1 MRAGLLVAAVLLAGA
16 GARAQ
21 DEVPE
26 ATRPERLYLNSGLLM
41 GSSRV
46 VGLGGAYV
54 GIAEGVVGFAS
65 NLAAL
70 AHRSP
75 QLEKDWDVGVT
86 LSWLDLPLAKVQD
99 KDLDN
104 DGQPDNA
111 PETLQLIGSFTLQY
125 RNVGFG
131 FSLRNYRIGYCNT
144 PACDPNDLIR
154 VSLLHASLAGA
165 IALGRDDFILGFGIY
180 SGQAIF
186 SYKPEGNWFYGNT
199 GVALDVL
206 YRPYGRPYR
215 LGISVRPELLGDW
228 QRALGQP
235 ATIAGRRIY
244 AAVVSPSSVSL
255 GVSWRLGRG
264 AELYNRLSPATRRQM
279 LEGAHFAE
287 VPTEDD
293 PRAIPGRWLVSTQV
307 DLISPVENAVSVHS
321 FTSLT
326 SPEFVGARAML
337 QPRLGVE
344 HESFPH
350 RLRSRL
356 GAFLEPSPY
365 PDRPARPHLTGGFE
379 LFLFR
384 YIDDWAL
391 TASFDVARRYSNFG
405 VSVGFWR

>member
-1 MRAGLLVAAVLLAGA
+1 MRAGLLVAWVLLAGS

-21 DEVPE
+21 DDVP
-26 ATRPERLYLNSGLLM
+26 AVTRPERLYLNSGLLM

-75 QLEKDWDVGVT
+75 QLDKDWDVGVT
-86 LSWLDLPLAKVQD
+86 LSWLDLPLSKVQD

-144 PACDPNDLIR
+144 ASCEPGDLLR
-154 VSLLHASLAGA
+154 VSLIHTSLAGA

-180 SGQAIF
+180 SGQAIL

-215 LGISVRPELLGDW
+215 VGLSVRPELLGDW

-235 ATIAGRRIY
+235 ATIAGRQIY
-244 AAVVSPSSVSL
+244 SAVVSPSTVSL
-255 GVSWRLGRG
+255 GVSWRLGEG
-264 AELYNRLSPATRRQM
+264 AELYNRLSPAARQQM
-279 LEGAHFAE
+279 LEGAHFSE

-293 PRAIPGRWLVSTQV
+293 PRAIPGRWLISSQV
-307 DLISPVENAVSVHS
+307 DLISSVENAVSVHS

-326 SPEFVGARAML
+326 SPAYVGARSML
-337 QPRLGVE
+337 QPRLGME
-344 HESFPH
+344 HESFPG
-350 RLRSRL
+350 RLRTRL
-356 GAFLEPSPY
+356 GAFLEPSPF
-365 PDRPARPHLTGGFE
+365 PDRPLRPHLTGGFE
-379 LFLFR
+379 LFLVR
-384 YIDDWAL
+384 YLDDWAL
-391 TASFDVARRYSNFG
+391 TASFDVSRRYSNFG
-405 VSVGFWR
+405 ISVGFWR